1 MKILIIEDEPA
12 MLESMQQSLLQE
24 KYIVE
29 TAHDF
34 YTAQEKLG
42 IYEYDCILLDIG
54 LPGGNGLTLL
64 EELKKQDKTEGV
76 IIVSAKNSLEDKVK
90 GLDLGADDY
99 LAKPFHMAELHA
111 RVKSVLRRKKLGGS
125 NFSSFNNLK
134 IDAEQRIVWVNETE
148 VILNRKEFDVLLY
161 MVINA
166 NRLVSKSAIAEHV
179 WGDYIDETNSF
190 EFLYSQVKNLR
201 KKLKDH
207 GAEVEIQ
214 AIYGVG
220 YKLTAE

>member
-148 VILNRKEFDVLLY
+148 VILNRKEFDV
-161 MVINA
+161 
-166 NRLVSKSAIAEHV
+166 
-179 WGDYIDETNSF
+179 
-190 EFLYSQVKNLR
+190 
-201 KKLKDH
+201 
-207 GAEVEIQ
+207 
-214 AIYGVG
+214 
-220 YKLTAE
+220 

>member
-29 TAHDF
+29 TANDF
-34 YTAQEKLG
+34 YTAQEKLH

-90 GLDLGADDY
+90 SLDLGADDY

-111 RVKSVLRRKKLGGS
+111 RNKTNKRRE
-125 NFSSFNNLK
+125 N
-134 IDAEQRIVWVNETE
+134 
-148 VILNRKEFDVLLY
+148 
-161 MVINA
+161 
-166 NRLVSKSAIAEHV
+166 
-179 WGDYIDETNSF
+179 
-190 EFLYSQVKNLR
+190 
-201 KKLKDH
+201 
-207 GAEVEIQ
+207 
-214 AIYGVG
+214 
-220 YKLTAE
+220 